1 LIQKPRTK
9 KKGRVMKV
17 TRPEPTI
24 YGNCDSWSFIVG
36 KTRRAYTLGVGP
48 TRPLQVRNSLFVH
61 RFSTILEK
69 ARKDNM
75 WATCGS
81 AGKRLEDIP
90 HGGGDPARYALNGR
104 SVPSILP
111 KPVLSPDSM

>member
-36 KTRRAYTLGVGP
+36 KTRRAYTLGVDP
-48 TRPLQVRNSLFVH
+48 TRPLQVRNSHVVH
-61 RFSTILEK
+61 RFSTNLEK
-69 ARKDNM
+69 ACKDNM

-81 AGKRLEDIP
+81 AGEQLDDIP
-90 HGGGDPARYALNGR
+90 HGGGKPARYALNGL
-104 SVPSILP
+104 SVAWILP
-111 KPVLSPDSM
+111 NPVLSPAVM

>member
-1 LIQKPRTK
+1 
-9 KKGRVMKV
+9 MKV

-36 KTRRAYTLGVGP
+36 KTRRAYILGVGP
-48 TRPLQVRNSLFVH
+48 TRPLQVRNSLVVH
-61 RFSTILEK
+61 SFSTILER

-81 AGKRLEDIP
+81 AGKRLEEIP

-104 SVPSILP
+104 SVASILP
-111 KPVLSPDSM
+111 KPVLSPALM